1 MLPVFIIPKF
11 EYQCH
16 LNREVSNK
24 ENWTLNHSQLWISMF
39 ANFYN
44 IRNCLNTLHAGKNY
58 FDYIG

>member
-39 ANFYN
+39 ANF
-44 IRNCLNTLHAGKNY
+44 ITSEIA
-58 FDYIG
+58 